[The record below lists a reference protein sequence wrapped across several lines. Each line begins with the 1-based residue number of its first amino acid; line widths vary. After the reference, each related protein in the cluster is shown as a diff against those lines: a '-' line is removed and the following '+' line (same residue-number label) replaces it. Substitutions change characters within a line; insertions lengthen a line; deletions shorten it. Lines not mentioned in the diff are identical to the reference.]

1 MITNNISQYPI
12 SAYLTDICKTLKKSP
27 SHTLI
32 LTTQTAAGKSTILPL
47 ALLEEF
53 SGKMIMTEPRRLAVL
68 GVANR
73 LSELRDEKPGQ
84 GQVGYKIHLENKI
97 CDKTRLEVVTEGILV
112 RQLQND
118 PILQDYQLVII
129 DEFHER
135 SVNTDLALAFL
146 KEALELRDDLYVIIM
161 SATINTEK
169 LRNYLSK
176 NGENNFL
183 DVEKTAWGASSVDD
197 VPVLEIPGRQ
207 FPVQVEYQPGKS
219 VEAAVLAE
227 LERDL
232 PDGQGNILVFLPGI
246 SDIRKAAENLLQVL
260 NQKNVELCILHSSIS
275 LEEQKKVLKESEKRR
290 VILASAIAE
299 TSLTVP
305 GVTTVIDSGLARVN
319 RMNISTGME
328 NLTTEVE
335 SEFSAE
341 QRKGRAGRL
350 RAGRC
355 LRLWS
360 EFDPRIKDFPPEILR
375 ADITELVLECADR
388 GIFSADGID
397 WLDKPS
403 SAAWKEATRLLQQL
417 GMLKSDFRISD
428 KGKISLNLGISPRLA
443 GIAIEGFEGKFSSR
457 AEKILIKYSS
467 FSKSSGEI
475 QKRFLND
482 LERRL
487 ANQEKILGKKL
498 SSSISE
504 KSFPKNLPLVLAG
517 YPDRIA
523 KRLSEPGKLP
533 AEYQFPSGRKALL
546 HEGHAPEWIVA
557 PEVMAGKVQGSIF
570 EFEEVSATEIA
581 DFMEIHAEKRQKS
594 QFFEGKI
601 LKTEDICYGEIILT
615 SKKIP
620 AGDGDLLV
628 AWLNEVRTK
637 CFDVLPADSKVQ
649 NFLIRVEFCNQQK
662 GKKDL
667 ATDDDLKN
675 YLQNSVEKWL
685 PPFFGGATKLT
696 SQTVYDALYWFL
708 EGAKID
714 KDAPEILIL
723 PNGRKCKVKYERQA
737 EIRPVVEIIIQ
748 RIFGCF
754 ENPEICG
761 KKVLFRLLSPASR
774 PLQVTDDLEGFWS
787 GAWPEICKEMKG
799 RYPKHNWDYRV
810 ADEGETK

>member
-32 LTTQTAAGKSTILPL
+32 LTAQTAAGKSTILPL

-73 LSELRDEKPGQ
+73 LSELRGEKPGQ

-183 DVEKTAWGASSVDD
+183 EVEKTAWGASSVDD

-260 NQKNVELCILHSSIS
+260 NQKKVELCILHSSIS

-523 KRLSEPGKLP
+523 KCLSEPGKLP

-601 LKTEDICYGEIILT
+601 LKTEDICYGEIILS

-620 AGDGDLLV
+620 AGDGDLLT

-799 RYPKHNWDYRV
+799 RYPKHNWDYKV
-810 ADEGETK
+810 ADEKS

>member
-32 LTTQTAAGKSTILPL
+32 LTAQTAAGKSTILPL

-601 LKTEDICYGEIILT
+601 LKTEDICYGEIILS

-620 AGDGDLLV
+620 AGDGDLLA

>member
-523 KRLSEPGKLP
+523 KCLSEPGKLP

-601 LKTEDICYGEIILT
+601 LKTEDICYGEIILS

-620 AGDGDLLV
+620 AGDGDLLA

-708 EGAKID
+708 DGAKID

-787 GAWPEICKEMKG
+787 GVWPEICKEMKG